1 MSFLHNRDKEPHT
14 MIKVGYARVSTSE
27 QSLDIQKDALKNSG
41 CKKIFTDTISG
52 AKTTRPGLDD
62 ALDYIREGD
71 TLVVWKLDRL
81 GRSTQHLIET
91 VKLLG
96 DRGIGFQSLQES
108 IDTTTGTGR
117 LVFHIFSALAEF
129 ERDLIRERTNAGLK
143 AARARGRIGGRP
155 PRLTKE
161 KIADMITHHRQG
173 TLSIDDLCKLF
184 NISRPSFYNYIK
196 RHGQISSETN

>member
-1 MSFLHNRDKEPHT
+1 
-14 MIKVGYARVSTSE
+14 MIKVGYARISTSE
-27 QSLDIQKDALKNSG
+27 QSLAIQEDALKNIG
-41 CKKIFTDTISG
+41 CKKIFADTISG
-52 AKTTRPGLDD
+52 AKTQRPGLAD

-96 DRGIGFQSLQES
+96 DRGIGFQSLQEN

-143 AARARGRIGGRP
+143 AAKARGRVGGRP
-155 PRLTKE
+155 PRLKPSQVAE
-161 KIADMITHHRQG
+161 MVKRYHEDN
-173 TLSIDDLCKLF
+173 LSIDDLCKLF
-184 NISRPSFYNYIK
+184 YISRPSFYNYLK
-196 RHGQISSETN
+196 RYEQEATETD